1 MSLGRSRRLWCT
13 ELGTLNSSIA
23 PQVAGGGWSIGRWS
37 LSLLS
42 LLSEDRGL
50 SQRGVQSKN
59 FNRSIAFLL
68 HISFLLRVGNCGL
81 LRL

>member
-1 MSLGRSRRLWCT
+1 MSLGRSRRLWPT
-13 ELGTLNSSIA
+13 ELGTLNSSM
-23 PQVAGGGWSIGRWS
+23 VAVTAVTAVTA
-37 LSLLS
+37 
-42 LLSEDRGL
+42 DRGL

-68 HISFLLRVGNCGL
+68 HISFLLRVGSCGL